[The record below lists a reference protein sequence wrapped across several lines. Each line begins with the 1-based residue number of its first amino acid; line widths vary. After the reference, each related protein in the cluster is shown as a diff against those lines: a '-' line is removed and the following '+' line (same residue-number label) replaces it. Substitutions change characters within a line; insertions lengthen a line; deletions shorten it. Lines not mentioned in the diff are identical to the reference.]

1 MDIDSVIRQIDHYLE
16 QNKGPEAEKLMLDSI
31 VQAVSEADDGSVL
44 RLLNELLGYYRET
57 GRAEESYDIAEQAV
71 AQAERM
77 GLTDTLPYATTLL
90 NAANAFRAGGRLG
103 DSMEY
108 YRKVQ
113 KLYRMFLPPDDML
126 MASLENNLSLLYQ
139 EMGDFRAAKEALQK
153 ALVIVE
159 EKKAAYET
167 AVTYANLANT
177 CIQLGEQEE
186 AYGYARK
193 AVKGFEE
200 TGSEDSHYGAAL
212 SALGL
217 YYYGKQEYE
226 EAAAY
231 FGRAME
237 LMEQS
242 LGRNDFYYRLKE
254 NYEACGRQ
262 AAPAGEAGGMSL
274 CRAYYETYGRPMIEE
289 GFPEYRDKIAV
300 GLAGEGSD
308 CFGYDDE
315 LSRDHD
321 WGPDFCLWVTGDTYE
336 RIGRQLQLA
345 YERLPDSFRGFRRT
359 TTPGGTGRRGVQVI
373 EEFYGRL
380 TGAGKAEEIPWRQVS
395 DAGLAAAVNGQVFR
409 DEEGVFTAN
418 RERLG
423 KGYPEEILYL
433 KLAEAAAVFSQT
445 GQYNY
450 GRMCKR
456 RDAVTAQLMLA
467 DCIRHAMKLKHYLEG
482 KYPPHD
488 KWLFRSLK
496 ELPGGQTLAE
506 RLQKLQELSGGGEIL
521 ARAEEIQA
529 LVEETAEGLAAE
541 LYRKN
546 YISDTD
552 SYLDSHT
559 EELIKKSVYGAKSEE
574 ELAGQIAQL
583 EFEAFDKVQNE
594 GGRAE
599 CQNNWATFSIMRKSQ
614 YLTWDKVML
623 MQYLYDFEREYSK
636 GHNLITEKYGRM
648 MESTA
653 PSEYEKIKEHFPEL
667 SQEKKAIIEQIV
679 GMQVG
684 WMEEFAAEYPRLA
697 DNARSIRTM
706 EDTAYNTSYETYL
719 RGELGTYS
727 DKMLELYG
735 RYMVACAR
743 EGKNPVR
750 EIMTNSVHL
759 YGYGSLEAAEEFY
772 RTF

>member
-1 MDIDSVIRQIDHYLE
+1 MNIDFVISQMDSYLE
-16 QNKGPEAEKLMLDSI
+16 QNKGAEAEKLILDSI
-31 VQAVSEADDGSVL
+31 VEAVGEADDGSVL
-44 RLLNELLGYYRET
+44 RLLNELLGYYREA
-57 GRAEESYDIAEQAV
+57 GRTEESYAIAEQAI

-90 NAANAFRAGGRLG
+90 NAANAYRAGGRLA

-113 KLYRMFLPPDDML
+113 ELYQKLIPSDDML
-126 MASLENNLSLLYQ
+126 MASFENNLSLLYQ
-139 EMGDFRAAKEALQK
+139 EMGDFKAAKEALQK
-153 ALVIVE
+153 ALVIVKE
-159 EKKAAYET
+159 RKAAYEI

-177 CIQLGEQEE
+177 CMQLGEREE
-186 AYGYARK
+186 AYGYAGEAIR
-193 AVKGFEE
+193 GFEKM
-200 TGSEDSHYGAAL
+200 GSLDSHYGAAL

-217 YYYGKQEYE
+217 YHYGKQEYE
-226 EAAAY
+226 TAAGY
-231 FGRAME
+231 FGQAMD
-237 LMEQS
+237 LMERS

-254 NYEACGRQ
+254 NYEACARR
-262 AAPAGEAGGMSL
+262 AETSENAGGMSL
-274 CRAYYETYGRPMIEE
+274 CRAYYEAYGRSMIEE
-289 GFPEYRDKIAV
+289 QFPEYRDKIAV

-321 WGPDFCLWVTGDTYE
+321 WGPDFCLWVTKDTYDK
-336 RIGRQLQLA
+336 IGSRLQQA
-345 YERLPDSFRGFRRT
+345 YEKLPDSFRGFRRT
-359 TTPGGTGRRGVQVI
+359 TTPEGTGRRGVQII

-380 TGAGKAEEIPWRQVS
+380 TGAGRAEDISWRQVS
-395 DAGLAAAVNGQVFR
+395 DAGLAAAVNGEVFR

-418 RERLG
+418 REMLA

-433 KLAEAAAVFSQT
+433 KLAEAAAGFSQT

-450 GRMCKR
+450 GRMCR
-456 RDAVTAQLMLA
+456 RQDAVTAQLMLA
-467 DCIRHAMKLKHYLEG
+467 DCMRQAMKLKHYLEG

-488 KWLFRSLK
+488 KWLLRSLR
-496 ELPGGQTLAE
+496 ELPEGRTLAK
-506 RLQKLQELSGGGEIL
+506 RLQKLQELSGSGEIL
-521 ARAEEIQA
+521 TGTEKIQK
-529 LVEETAEGLAAE
+529 LVEEIGEGLAAE

-552 SYLDSHT
+552 SYLASHT
-559 EELIKKSVYGAKSEE
+559 EELLQKSVYGAKSVE
-574 ELAGQIAQL
+574 ELAEQIARS

-614 YLTWDKVML
+614 YLTWNKVML
-623 MQYLYDFEREYSK
+623 IQYLYDFEREYRR

-653 PSEYEKIKEHFPEL
+653 PDEYKKIKEHFPEL
-667 SQEKKAIIEQIV
+667 SQEKKTIIEQIV

-684 WMEEFAAEYPRLA
+684 WMEEFAAEYPCLA

-706 EDTAYNTSYETYL
+706 GDTAYNTSYETYL

-735 RYMVACAR
+735 RYIVAYAR
-743 EGKNPVR
+743 EGKNPAR
-750 EIMTNSVHL
+750 DIMANSVRF
-759 YGYGSLEAAEEFY
+759 YGYKSLEAAEEFY